1 LEKDLIIKLLSSG
14 ESLII
19 TLSEILRHALP
30 ASMTEFYTDFS
41 SLAGSLKKENEEVVI
56 IDCTD
61 NGFSWKE
68 ALQNIADHSDHIFS
82 ILIISDKIRNLTAEI
97 LQSGAC
103 DVISDSTLSAIGPS
117 VRRLAAFLDD
127 RRNLK
132 RLSRDKYFTD
142 HIVNYSRSMI
152 SVIDRNYIYEKVNKT
167 FCLNQKSEADKIVG
181 RSLED
186 VWGSENFQKNI
197 QKNVDKC
204 FSGKVVYYQAFF
216 ETPAWGK
223 RYYEVVFR
231 PIMDDSN
238 NVTHTLAETYDITD
252 IKLKEQAASE
262 IEWEFR
268 NLESNLPI
276 GFFRCDNEGRILHIN
291 KAFLRIME
299 MDNETEVVGQSLAN
313 LYFEKE
319 LYLHHLST
327 ILKDGLASFSRVSLH
342 SVKKKEISCRI
353 SAFSVHDGSGNQ
365 IYIDGAIEDFTRE
378 AELEKQ
384 LLQSQK
390 LDTIGLLAGG
400 IAHDFNT
407 ILTTIYGYS
416 EMSLEGID
424 SSSEAYSNIRKIVQA
439 VGRARSLTN
448 QILTF
453 SRQVG
458 QERIPVKVADILLE
472 TTGFIRPTIP
482 DSISL
487 VEEMNDP
494 EVFVSADPTQLY
506 RVFLNLVNNA
516 IQAMDNSGGRLTV
529 SLNRCSG
536 EKINEIRPGKKRFQ
550 EYAIIS
556 FSDTGPGMDDGMA
569 ERIFEPFFTGR
580 KGGKGTGLGLSVV
593 YGIISE
599 VDGEITVRSKKG
611 SGTIIDVLIPTYSP
625 EKKSKTDII
634 PKARILLVPESD
646 NETKVISIALANS
659 GYSVKSTDPRGNWIA
674 QASDIDIIIVV
685 DNVINVTA
693 AEILYEFSSHGIK
706 IPVLLISDF
715 ESWLAEEKSLSSD
728 SMRNNLFKPV
738 SLKEIISSIDS
749 LLNKKN

>member
-1 LEKDLIIKLLSSG
+1 MEKDLTIKLLSSG

-19 TLSEILRHALP
+19 TVSEILRQAP
-30 ASMTEFYTDFS
+30 RVYKPMFYRDFS
-41 SLAGSLKKENEEVVI
+41 GLLDSLKPENEEIVV

-61 NGFSWKE
+61 SGFSWKE
-68 ALQNIADHSDHIFS
+68 AIKKIADYTDNIYSIF
-82 ILIISDKIRNLTAEI
+82 IISDRLRGLTADI
-97 LQSGAC
+97 MQSGVY

-117 VRRLAAFLDD
+117 LNRLAAFLDD

-132 RLSRDKYFTD
+132 RLSREKYFTD
-142 HIVNYSRSMI
+142 HIVNSSRSMI
-152 SVIDRNYIYEKVNKT
+152 SIINRDYIYEKVNKT
-167 FCLNQKSEADKIVG
+167 FCMNQKSEADKIVG

-186 VWGSENFQKNI
+186 VWGSENFLNNI
-197 QKNVDKC
+197 KKNVDTC

-231 PIMDDSN
+231 PITDN
-238 NVTHTLAETYDITD
+238 TNAVTHTLAETFDITD

-276 GFFRCDNEGRILHIN
+276 GFFRCDIAGRLLHVN

-299 MDNETEVVGQSLAN
+299 MDNEAEAIGHSMVDF
-313 LYFEKE
+313 YFEKE
-319 LYLHHLST
+319 LFLHHLNT
-327 ILKDGLASFSRVSLH
+327 ILTEGLASFIRISLQ
-342 SVKKKEISCRI
+342 SAKEREVVCRI
-353 SAFSVHDGSGNQ
+353 SAFVVRDGSGNQ
-365 IYIDGAIEDFTRE
+365 IYIDGAIEDYTRE
-378 AELEKQ
+378 VDLEKQ

-390 LDTIGLLAGG
+390 LDTIGLFAGG

-416 EMSLEGID
+416 EMSLEGLDI
-424 SSSEAYSNIRKIVQA
+424 SSEAYSSIRKIVQA

-453 SRQVG
+453 SRQIG
-458 QERIPVKVADILLE
+458 QERINVKVADILLE
-472 TTGFIRPTIP
+472 TTDFIRPTVP
-482 DSISL
+482 ETISL
-487 VEEMNDP
+487 VEKLNQPD
-494 EVFVSADPTQLY
+494 VCVSADPTQLY
-506 RVFLNLVNNA
+506 RVFLNLINNA
-516 IQAMDNSGGRLTV
+516 IQAMDGSGGKLTV
-529 SLNRCSG
+529 SLDICSG
-536 EKINEIRPGKKRFQ
+536 ERISELRPGKKRFT
-550 EYAIIS
+550 EYAVIS
-556 FSDTGPGMDDGMA
+556 FSDTGPGMDEGMA

-580 KGGKGTGLGLSVV
+580 KGGRGTGLGLSVV

-611 SGTIIDVLIPTYSP
+611 QGTTIDVLIPISSGENEPTA
-625 EKKSKTDII
+625 EKKHNGSV
-634 PKARILLVPESD
+634 LLVPASD
-646 NETKVISIALANS
+646 NETKVISIALTNS
-659 GYSVKSTDPRGNWIA
+659 GYTVKSTDPEGNWIK
-674 QASDIDIIIVV
+674 QTDDTDIIIIV
-685 DNVINVTA
+685 DNLQNVTSS
-693 AEILYEFSSHGIK
+693 EIMNELSNRGIK

-728 SMRNNLFKPV
+728 DMRNNLFKPV

-749 LLNKKN
+749 LLLKRD